1 MIKNLRVYSTD
12 KFIINKKVIHR
23 IVGLLNKDL
32 NLTLLSLNISFLSSQ
47 NILDINRKYLN
58 HDFTTDIITFKY
70 SKENDSLDGEILIS
84 YKDAYFNSLKYHV
97 SLDLEIL
104 RLVIHGILHLIG
116 FDDKTTKDKK
126 VMKNLENKLVNK
138 LKNIFENK
146 IVLNYDGENC

>member
-1 MIKNLRVYSTD
+1 MIKNLSIYATNE
-12 KFIINKKVIHR
+12 FIINKKVVHK
-23 IVGLLNKDL
+23 IVGLLKKEL
-32 NLTLLSLNISFLSSQ
+32 NLTLLSLNINFLSSED
-47 NILDINRKYLN
+47 ILYLNRKYLN

-84 YKDAYFNSLKYHV
+84 YRDAYFNSQKYHV

-104 RLVIHGILHLIG
+104 RLIIHGILHLVG
-116 FDDKTTKDKK
+116 FDDKTPKDKK

-146 IVLNYDGENC
+146 IILNYDGKNC